1 MTVTDDNRG
10 YYKLPTERTKGS
22 KILNLVSKPFW
33 SPLFQYSVAA
43 WQIIS
48 KMRGLE

>member
-10 YYKLPTERTKGS
+10 YYKLPIERAEGS

-33 SPLFQYSVAA
+33 SPLFQYSVATQ
-43 WQIIS
+43 QIIS
-48 KMRGLE
+48 KMYGLE